1 MPIMHKIAI
10 QGYEG
15 SFHHEAALKVFGKN
29 IAIAP
34 CANFRTLVKLTQ
46 QDATI
51 TGAIMAIE
59 NSIAGSILPNYALL
73 KNSKLEVV
81 GEIYLHI
88 AQQLLVNKGVQ
99 LTNIKEVH
107 SHPMA
112 LLQCVNII
120 DKYKFKAV
128 ETDDT
133 ALSAKHIA
141 QYKTKHIAAIASKFA
156 AQLYNLDI
164 AIPNVQDVKNN
175 FTRFLVLQKN
185 KNLTPHINANK
196 ASFYF
201 KTNHEVG
208 SLYKVLQIIS
218 EAGIN
223 LTKLQSSP
231 ILETPFKYLF
241 YADVTFSNLAI
252 FNNVM
257 LQLKNITDE
266 LDIYGIYEKAVKQ
279 F

>member
-1 MPIMHKIAI
+1 MHNIAI

-29 IAIAP
+29 ITIVP
-34 CANFRTLVKLTQ
+34 CPNFRTLVKLTQ

-51 TGAIMAIE
+51 TGAVMAIE

-73 KNSKLEVV
+73 KNSKLVVV

-99 LTNIKEVH
+99 LANIKEVH

-112 LLQCVNII
+112 LLQCVNVI

-156 AQLYNLDI
+156 AKLYNLNI

-185 KNLTPHINANK
+185 NKLAVNNNANK

-201 KTNHEVG
+201 KTNHQVG
-208 SLYKVLQIIS
+208 SLYKVLQLIS

-241 YADVTFSNLAI
+241 YADVTFTNVTI
-252 FNNVM
+252 FNTVM
-257 LQLKNITDE
+257 LQLKNITNE
-266 LDIYGIYEKAVKQ
+266 LNIYGIYTKAAKQ